1 MTPKLPS
8 LFCLLVCAVLPGCTL
23 CKNAKRTILDEPSVF
38 SWMEDREQSLE
49 TYRTWADRAW
59 REECSLD
66 PEQSV
71 SRAYVEGFK
80 DGFVDYVYAGGSGE
94 PPPVPPRQFWNVD
107 VRNPRGHSE
116 AADWFAGYR
125 HGSQLAREAGYRKR
139 ALVPS
144 SLFLFGSR
152 ENDWEDDWEQE
163 PSYVE
168 NFSEPIA
175 PLIEEPIAEPIA
187 EPLLP
192 EFVSPL
198 PEQPAARTE
207 ASEPELPKLETPA
220 AEMPKV
226 EIPAIE
232 EVPEAEKLPQPVEAP
247 PQPQPIE
254 SPVEDVRP
262 PLDVDEIFDSPTLD
276 LRTQKSQELRRMQL
290 EKGARQDAA
299 VQQARFA
306 FAKAIRKR
314 QGTTQSSSGMRL
326 LHQPNNSKLIP
337 LQREETAE
345 ETASTTAALSQF
357 NSTNT
362 AIPTRRPATIP
373 RSEDRAEEMFRRLS
387 H

>member
-1 MTPKLPS
+1 MTSKLLF

-49 TYRTWADRAW
+49 AYRTWADRAW
-59 REECSLD
+59 REERSLD

-125 HGSQLAREAGYRKR
+125 HGSQLAREAGYRER

-144 SLFLFGSR
+144 SLLLFGQG
-152 ENDWEDDWEQE
+152 ENDWEDDWKQE

-175 PLIEEPIAEPIA
+175 SPIAEPIA

-192 EFVSPL
+192 EFVSPA

-207 ASEPELPKLETPA
+207 ASEPELLKLETPA

-232 EVPEAEKLPQPVEAP
+232 EVPAAEKLPQPVEAP

-276 LRTQKSQELRRMQL
+276 LRTQKSQGLRRMQF
-290 EKGARQDAA
+290 EKVARQDAA

-314 QGTTQSSSGMRL
+314 KGTTQSSGGIRL
-326 LHQPNNSKLIP
+326 LHQSNNSKPIHPQL
-337 LQREETAE
+337 EETAE
-345 ETASTTAALSQF
+345 ETASTTAALPQLRSR
-357 NSTNT
+357 NT
-362 AIPTRRPATIP
+362 VIPTRRPATIP

-387 H
+387 R